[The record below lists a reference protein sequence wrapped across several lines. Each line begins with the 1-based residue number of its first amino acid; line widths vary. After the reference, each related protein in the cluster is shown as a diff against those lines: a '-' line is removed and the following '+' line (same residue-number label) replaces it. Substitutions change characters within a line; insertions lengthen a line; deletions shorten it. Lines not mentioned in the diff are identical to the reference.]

1 MTTVKLYQITVTK
14 SYMMDE
20 QGTGFSLKPWGDN
33 TIHYEGYDDGGKE
46 YQLPEGYELS
56 ETTFGEVAIFDSK
69 GEYCKIV
76 TVGNKPELVSG
87 LGQVKLKLAK

>member
-56 ETTFGEVAIFDSK
+56 ETTMGELAIFDNK

-76 TVGNKPELVSG
+76 GADVPTLVSG
-87 LGQVKLKLAK
+87 LGQVKLKLAR